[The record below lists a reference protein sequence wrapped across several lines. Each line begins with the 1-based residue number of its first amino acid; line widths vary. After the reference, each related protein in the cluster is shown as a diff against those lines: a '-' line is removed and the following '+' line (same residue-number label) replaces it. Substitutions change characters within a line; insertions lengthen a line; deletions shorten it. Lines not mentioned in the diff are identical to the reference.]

1 MAGSL
6 NFKVD
11 TSDSSRVAAELRAAA
26 QLLPNTMRQGA
37 AASAVPI
44 AAGIRSEAAW
54 SSRIP
59 AAVSVRVNNTGAVV
73 SIDSNIAPEAAALNN
88 HDQAGVFEHP
98 VFGNEWTVQ
107 QQARPFLVAGARR
120 GRIEADR
127 RFDAMLTRWERAAG
141 FK

>member
-1 MAGSL
+1 MAAGIE
-6 NFKVD
+6 FKVD
-11 TSDSSRVAAELRAAA
+11 TTDSRRLTAELRAAA

-44 AAGIRSEAAW
+44 ANGIRTEAAW

-59 AAVSVRVNNTGAVV
+59 AAVSVRITDTGAAV
-73 SIDSNIAPEAAALNN
+73 SIDPRIAPEAAALNN
-88 HDQAGVFEHP
+88 HDQGGTFTHP

-107 QQARPFLVAGARR
+107 QQARPFLTAGARR

-127 RFDAMLTRWERAAG
+127 RFDALLTRWERNAG

>member
-1 MAGSL
+1 MAAGIEV
-6 NFKVD
+6 KVD
-11 TSDSSRVAAELRAAA
+11 TTDSQRVTAELRAAA
-26 QLLPNTMRQGA
+26 GQLPDTMRRG
-37 AASAVPI
+37 ASAAGVPI
-44 AAGIRSEAAW
+44 AAGIRTEAAW

-59 AAVSVRVNNTGAVV
+59 AAVSVRVTDTGAAV
-73 SIDSNIAPEAAALNN
+73 SIDPRVAPEAAALNN
-88 HDQAGVFEHP
+88 HDQAGMFEHP

-127 RFDAMLTRWERAAG
+127 RFDAMLTRWERNAG